1 MKTKSKI
8 IALLLCVI
16 LALCLIPS
24 FAACGEEP
32 VDPPSSE
39 YKVYSVTLQYNGK
52 NIDGNVLNAD
62 VSAGTLQLT
71 AKVVK
76 DDGADGAVTYA
87 SSVAEV
93 ATVSKD
99 GLVTLASKGETVI
112 TATAGDKKHEIVL
125 VVADDY
131 STADSYTV
139 TVNGGTASVTSAA
152 EGTYITLTANIP
164 EHQDFIE
171 WEFSENVSWI
181 NGNVFK
187 MPASDVEVTA
197 KFEAMKYT
205 LNVVGATVVKAD
217 EIDDPTSSDGGN
229 TEDGELPEYDMN
241 VYRFEYGTEISVEA
255 IEEPAGKIFVGWDY
269 GVENNRV
276 GEMGIPEYGPFSMP
290 DSTLTVWAVFSDL
303 NPKLLTAAKTR
314 NYYDTNN
321 GSLTI
326 ENGVPKGGSADPD
339 LEGLSGYRLCFSGGE
354 SARSDYPEN
363 ITGSVLNS
371 TVMGTQI
378 IKVILKNHSNYP
390 VSLELYASFHG
401 NMATSGEMT
410 VEANSVLTTFFTAGM
425 GIYNPYMGVRLT
437 QNLGGASS
445 ERFNVDMV
453 AGVADYYP
461 NGDKQLQV
469 SGNAEYVVLKDEH
482 PDSSGENRFISGN
495 GWTDYKPATRNPDIG
510 SYSMATWSNNFPAYN
525 ADALPYKVATI
536 ENMPEYDPDSPNV
549 DIYVKT
555 INNVNTLEEPVLKLR
570 YGIARSTS
578 PDQNNLIDSVDVE
591 LTRTAETSVV
601 KLTIPRTSADE
612 TFCLVVY
619 YTDSIRDGAHG
630 VCFTFQLTYNN
641 VMGYVEGGE

>member
-1 MKTKSKI
+1 MKVKSKI
-8 IALLLCVI
+8 IAILLCAVLAFCVI
-16 LALCLIPS
+16 AV
-24 FAACGEEP
+24 FTACEET
-32 VDPPSSE
+32 VEPPAPE

-71 AKVVK
+71 TKVVK
-76 DDGADGAVTYA
+76 DDGAEATVTYA
-87 SSVAEV
+87 SSVSEV

-99 GLVTLASKGETVI
+99 GLVTLAGKGETVI
-112 TATAGDKKHEIVL
+112 SATAGDKKHEIVL

-131 STADSYTV
+131 SVADSYTI
-139 TVNGGTASVTSAA
+139 TVNGGTASVTGAT
-152 EGTYITLTANIP
+152 EGTYVTLTANVP

-171 WEFSENVSWI
+171 WEFSDNVTWV

-187 MPASDVEVTA
+187 MPAGDVNVTA

-205 LNVVGATVVKAD
+205 LNVVGATVAKAD
-217 EIDDPTSSDGGN
+217 ENTDPIGSDGGN
-229 TEDGELPEYDMN
+229 TEGGELPEYDMN

-255 IEEPAGKIFVGWDY
+255 IAEPEGKIFVGWDY

-276 GEMGIPEYGPFSMP
+276 GEMGVPEYGPFEMP

-303 NPKLLTAAKTR
+303 NPKLLTASDVG
-314 NYYDTNN
+314 NYYDPNN

-326 ENGVPKGGSADPD
+326 ENGVPKGGTEDPD

-354 SARSDYPEN
+354 AKNDNYPEN

-378 IKVILKNHSNYP
+378 VKVILKNHSKYP
-390 VSLELYASFHG
+390 ISLELYASFHG
-401 NMATSGEMT
+401 NLATSGEMT
-410 VEANSVLTTFFTAGM
+410 VEADSTLTTFFTAGM
-425 GIYNPYMGVRLT
+425 GIFNPWMGVRLT
-437 QNLGGASS
+437 KNIGGESS
-445 ERFNVDMV
+445 ERLNVDMV

-469 SGNAEYVVLKDEH
+469 SGSAEYVVLKDEH

-495 GWTDYKPATRNPDIG
+495 GWTDNKPATRNPDIG
-510 SYSMATWSNNFPAYN
+510 SYSMAIWSNNFKAYDTE
-525 ADALPYKVATI
+525 AFPYKAATI
-536 ENMPEYDPDSPNV
+536 ENLPAYDPDSPNL
-549 DIYVKT
+549 DIYIKT

-570 YGIARSTS
+570 YAIARSTS
-578 PDQNNLIDSVDVE
+578 PDQNDLVDYVDVV
-591 LTRTAETSVV
+591 LTKTAETSVV
-601 KLTIPRTSADE
+601 KLTIPRVSADE
-612 TFCLVVY
+612 TFCFVVY
-619 YTDSIRDGAHG
+619 YTDSVRDGAHG